1 MALGGGIFITQNKV
15 LPGAYI
21 NFVSVNNGAATLG
34 ERGYAAMGFELDWGI
49 EDEIFTVTSGDIQ
62 KNSMKFFGYE
72 YTNDKL
78 KGIRDIFKNIKTLY
92 AYRLNGGAKAE
103 NTFARAKYSGV
114 RGNDI
119 KIGISVN
126 ADDEDKFD
134 VVTYIG
140 GVQADVQTA
149 ESSAELVS
157 NDWVDFKS
165 AELAVTA
172 PAALSGGTNGTVSGQ
187 SHQNFLDKLEKF
199 SFNALGVVTTDT
211 ATKALYTAFTKRM
224 RDEVGLKFQTV
235 VYNYT
240 AADYEGVVSVKN
252 ACTGTDE
259 NSAGLVYWVTGAIAG
274 CEINKS
280 NLNKRYDGEFS
291 VSADYTQA
299 QLENAIKAGE
309 FTLHFVGDELRVL
322 ADINTLV
329 TVSDTKGDIF
339 KENQTVRVCDNI
351 ANDIA
356 EIFNTR
362 YLGVVP
368 NDKAGRASLWN
379 DIVSHHQ
386 QLANIRAIEDFEPE
400 DIAVE
405 QGESKKS
412 VVVSDVITIVN
423 AMGQLYMTV
432 IVE

>member
-21 NFVSVNNGAATLG
+21 NFVSANNRAAALG

-49 EDEIFTVTSGDIQ
+49 ENEIFTVTSGDIQ

-103 NTFARAKYSGV
+103 NTFAKAKYSGV

-134 VVTYIG
+134 VVTYVGNI
-140 GVQADVQTA
+140 QADIQTV

-240 AADYEGVVSVKN
+240 AA
-252 ACTGTDE
+252 
-259 NSAGLVYWVTGAIAG
+259 
-274 CEINKS
+274 
-280 NLNKRYDGEFS
+280 
-291 VSADYTQA
+291 
-299 QLENAIKAGE
+299 
-309 FTLHFVGDELRVL
+309 
-322 ADINTLV
+322 
-329 TVSDTKGDIF
+329 
-339 KENQTVRVCDNI
+339 
-351 ANDIA
+351 
-356 EIFNTR
+356 
-362 YLGVVP
+362 
-368 NDKAGRASLWN
+368 
-379 DIVSHHQ
+379 
-386 QLANIRAIEDFEPE
+386 
-400 DIAVE
+400 
-405 QGESKKS
+405 
-412 VVVSDVITIVN
+412 
-423 AMGQLYMTV
+423 
-432 IVE
+432 